1 MEIPKESN
9 GKERICTMSK
19 VFIDTN
25 ILIYSMDKNDP
36 EKMNRS
42 RSLLKKL
49 KDALKGVISTQV
61 LQEFYVA
68 ATKKLKVEPMVVKNI
83 LNTFENF
90 EIVTIS
96 PEIIKDGIDCSIL
109 NKISFWDALIVVAA
123 GYAKCDRLW
132 TEDLNHGQLIRGV
145 NIINPYHPDGMDH

>member
-1 MEIPKESN
+1 
-9 GKERICTMSK
+9 MSK

-25 ILIYSMDKNDP
+25 ILVYSIDNNDQ
-36 EKMNRS
+36 EKMHRS

-49 KDALKGVISTQV
+49 KEDPQGVISTQV

-68 ATKKLKVEPMVVKNI
+68 VTKKLRVDPMAVKNI

-96 PEIIKDGIDCSIL
+96 PGIIKDGIDCSIL
-109 NKISFWDALIVVAA
+109 CKISFGDALIVVAA
-123 GYAKCDRLW
+123 AYAKCDRLW
-132 TEDLNHGQLIRGV
+132 TEDLNHGQIIRGV
-145 NIINPYHPDGMDH
+145 RIINPYLPDVAIKTFKKEK